1 MRVAVA
7 VAWSGGA
14 AEVAA
19 GMGVDPM
26 VVEWRWRWRD
36 AAVVVKM
43 GVDWWS
49 TMARSTAWSR
59 ELLPKEI
66 LGAITQRDTRSYYPK
81 RDWDVLWENGG
92 TSLDPSWSELELH
105 LSGEKFLRCDL
116 NE

>member
-49 TMARSTAWSR
+49 TMARSNRWTDFKNLRS
-59 ELLPKEI
+59 I
-66 LGAITQRDTRSYYPK
+66 LS
-81 RDWDVLWENGG
+81 N
-92 TSLDPSWSELELH
+92 
-105 LSGEKFLRCDL
+105 
-116 NE
+116 